1 MILAL
6 TFLSQS
12 LPRVAII
19 STMGMYLFI
28 LAVIADSAIMWR
40 GFKKELAARLP
51 KAAARAAVVWHEP
64 RHPNPPVRMPPPRV
78 KRGEKKF

>member
-1 MILAL
+1 M
-6 TFLSQS
+6 
-12 LPRVAII
+12 AII

-40 GFKKELAARLP
+40 GFKKELAARP
-51 KAAARAAVVWHEP
+51 QGFAARAAVVWHEP
-64 RHPNPPVRMPPPRV
+64 RHPNPPVPNAAPRV